1 MILRGRRKI
10 MISKLGKNIRKLR
23 TARNISLNELAR
35 KSSIS
40 PSTISKIE
48 TGETDDLKV
57 NTVIKVAN
65 ALNISLD
72 ELVTNTPIKNTYDIS
87 DIINQLKY
95 NDITFKAKVLSED
108 ELKLI
113 ELNLEVALKSVQIYR
128 IKQGI

>member
-1 MILRGRRKI
+1 